1 MLPFILR
8 FYDVAISGRVLISE
22 LTDMLYFDVT
32 GFMTAEVLEL
42 QQKFEEDKKRIAK
55 MKAAR
60 KFQPFWSSWLLFY
73 LWDHTILIGTPSGNQ
88 NQAKSR
94 VLSDACEQVCSEL
107 FQSAQFDVFWSVL
120 MSSMFPASYALCI
133 GNIGDFW

>member
-60 KFQPFWSSWLLFY
+60 KFRPF
-73 LWDHTILIGTPSGNQ
+73 
-88 NQAKSR
+88 
-94 VLSDACEQVCSEL
+94 
-107 FQSAQFDVFWSVL
+107 
-120 MSSMFPASYALCI
+120 
-133 GNIGDFW
+133 